1 MMSFRTFTVRQTY
14 ITEATTGMV
23 DISILNADKAFTKK
37 PVEFFFQ
44 LDGQGNT
51 ISPREFIIEE
61 KFDGTKLTLFRN
73 NEDYDPKDYTK
84 NWIVAY
90 KNNILHPNDFSSGSS
105 KKAREQGIGMSQYRL
120 VHEHLKKNN
129 RNLKSVPK
137 NTEFFVEFLM
147 RKATLTRDYD
157 NKHSMILIGYS
168 TNTKIDQQTE
178 FRLYTKETK
187 LEQDQNEY
195 YANLLGLDGSE
206 IVFDGEMNSYKS
218 IHTGAKSKALKSLI
232 AKEKQLIDRH
242 FDKLEWAELYQ
253 LIKKIFLAV
262 VSKYGGKTE
271 GVVIKDKKTKKI
283 YKFLQDDQHDKET
296 RDKIKSKYIM
306 DRPDENAYF
315 TKIREFANN
324 ILKNIDLDQPHD
336 TVLREISAAS
346 SKYKLPSKIH
356 AKKNP
361 HQVREDLQ
369 LTTKGIYEKMLKGW
383 AGVVGKFRILTN
395 EHINMIEYALEK
407 YKGVSVMLVTGSERD
422 PGLITVNKE
431 LLEKIFK
438 GKNVE
443 VFIAKTGNILRL
455 EQKTRNPIVAYVCG
469 PDRKTAYEGQLQNM
483 NSDAI
488 VDIYDKGKR
497 DSVSATKA
505 EEALRKGDLG
515 TLARIVH
522 PVAFQNINKWSK
534 FYKE

>member
-23 DISILNADKAFTKK
+23 DISILNADKAFSKK

-44 LDGQGNT
+44 LDTQGNT
-51 ISPREFIIEE
+51 IRPREFIIEE

-73 NEDYDPKDYTK
+73 NEDYDKSDYTK

-90 KNNILHPNDFSSGSS
+90 KNSILHPNDFSSGSS

-120 VHEHLKKNN
+120 VHEHLKKNHKN
-129 RNLKSVPK
+129 YRQIPK

-147 RKATLTRDYD
+147 RKATLTRDYE

-168 TNTKIDQQTE
+168 HNAKIDQQTE
-178 FRLYTKETK
+178 FRLYTKETT
-187 LEQDQNEY
+187 LEQKQNEH
-195 YANLLGLDGSE
+195 YAELLGIDGSE
-206 IVFDGEMNSYKS
+206 VVFDGEMNSYKS

-253 LIKKIFLAV
+253 LIKKIFLV
-262 VSKYGGKTE
+262 VNSKYGGKTE
-271 GVVIKDKKTKKI
+271 GVVIKDKTTKKI
-283 YKFLQDDQHDKET
+283 YKFLQEDQHDKET
-296 RDKIKSKYIM
+296 RDKVKSKYIM
-306 DRPDENAYF
+306 DRPDENNYF
-315 TKIREFANN
+315 TK
-324 ILKNIDLDQPHD
+324 
-336 TVLREISAAS
+336 LREIARKILSDVDLEGSHNENLKQIASATA
-346 SKYKLPSKIH
+346 KVKLPSKIH
-356 AKKNP
+356 SKKNP

-369 LTTKGIYEKMLKGW
+369 LTTKGIYEKMIKGW
-383 AGVVGKFRILTN
+383 AGVVGKFRIVTN
-395 EHINMIEYALEK
+395 EHVNMIEYALEK

-422 PGLITVNKE
+422 PKLVIENRKI
-431 LLEKIFK
+431 LETIFR
-438 GKNVE
+438 GKPVE
-443 VFIAKTGNILRL
+443 FFIARTGNIIAL
-455 EQKTRNPIVAYVCG
+455 ERKTRNPIVAYVCG
-469 PDRKTAYEGQLQNM
+469 PDRKTAYEGQLNNM

-488 VDIYDKGKR
+488 VDIYDRGKR
-497 DSVSATKA
+497 DQVSATKA

-515 TLARIVH
+515 TLSRIVH
-522 PVAFQNINKWSK
+522 PIAFQNISKWSK